1 MRVISGTARGCNL
14 KAPEGMDT
22 RPTTDRIKETLFN
35 IIAPDLME
43 CRFLDLF
50 SGTGAIG
57 IEALSRG
64 AEKAV
69 FVDYSSESRK
79 IIEYNLSHTK
89 LIEKAKVYTEK
100 VSVIIEKLA
109 KENQKFD
116 IIFMDPPYKKGLAEE
131 TLNLI
136 KEKNILSQDGYI
148 IVEHETSGE
157 LIVPKEF
164 EIFKEKI
171 YKKTTM
177 TFIER
182 MEENN

>member
-35 IIAPDLME
+35 IIAPDLLE

-79 IIEYNLSHTK
+79 IIDYNLTHTK
-89 LIEKAKVYTEK
+89 LTEKAKVYTEK

-136 KEKNILSQDGYI
+136 KEKNILFQEGYI
-148 IVEHETSGE
+148 IAEHETAGE
-157 LIVPKEF
+157 LIIPQGF

-177 TFIER
+177 TFIQR